1 MNLIQD
7 FFIEKRRIM
16 AKKLIEGKT
25 RKSKG
30 KKMSHTGGNS
40 RPLKNLYFDELS
52 GKWHSKPE

>member
-1 MNLIQD
+1 MNSPTAVKMKLM
-7 FFIEKRRIM
+7 ERIM

-40 RPLKNLYFDELS
+40 RPLNLTYNEVT
-52 GKWHSKPE
+52 

>member
-1 MNLIQD
+1 MVGK
-7 FFIEKRRIM
+7 EKIM

-40 RPLKNLYFDELS
+40 RPLENLYFDEVS
-52 GKWHSKPE
+52 HKWFKRPDKIEEA

>member
-1 MNLIQD
+1 
-7 FFIEKRRIM
+7 M

>member
-1 MNLIQD
+1 MVGRG
-7 FFIEKRRIM
+7 RRIM

-40 RPLKNLYFDELS
+40 RPLKDKIKRVNNEWVLIQENIND
-52 GKWHSKPE
+52 

>member
-1 MNLIQD
+1 
-7 FFIEKRRIM
+7 M

-40 RPLKNLYFDELS
+40 RPLKNLCFDEVTH
-52 GKWHSKPE
+52 KWHMKPEILEGE